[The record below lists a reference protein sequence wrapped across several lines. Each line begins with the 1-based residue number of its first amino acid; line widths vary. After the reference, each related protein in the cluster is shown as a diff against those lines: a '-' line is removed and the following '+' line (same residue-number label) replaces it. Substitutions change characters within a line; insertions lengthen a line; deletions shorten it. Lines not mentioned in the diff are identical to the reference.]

1 MSKDKNTDIPYLKL
15 INTDVTVHVEQEQD
29 SYDWI
34 DALPDRTF
42 IEKLRWRCIEPRSLI
57 LSLLCLSIII
67 ASAMMLTV
75 GAILSI

>member
-1 MSKDKNTDIPYLKL
+1 MNKDKNTDIPYLKL
-15 INTDVTVHVEQEQD
+15 INTEHVEQEQD

-42 IEKLRWRCIEPRSLI
+42 IEKLRWRGIEPRSLI